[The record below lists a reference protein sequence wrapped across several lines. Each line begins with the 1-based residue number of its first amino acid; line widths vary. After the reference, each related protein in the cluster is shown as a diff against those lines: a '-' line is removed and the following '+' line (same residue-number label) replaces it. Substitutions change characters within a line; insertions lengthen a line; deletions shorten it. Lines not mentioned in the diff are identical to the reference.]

1 MHLLSID
8 ILILGNY
15 LTPETRYTLLAW
27 HKPEQ
32 DAIPHIQS
40 AEPSYRGVEKDV
52 SIWKIIIGN
61 GNEHAA
67 TDR

>member
-1 MHLLSID
+1 
-8 ILILGNY
+8 
-15 LTPETRYTLLAW
+15 LAW

-32 DAIPHIQS
+32 DAIPHIHS
-40 AEPSYRGVEKDV
+40 AEPSYKGVEKDV